1 MTEHTP
7 TPWYAED
14 WTDDNGSELVTVAA
28 HELEVLGPG
37 QSSLWPD
44 GIRKI
49 RIAETVD
56 SPNPIADAAFI
67 VKACNNYEALI
78 KALDDV
84 IATYEYCSEDPVDRG
99 WAPMSD
105 AIEDARRLHTAL
117 GQPSQVRE

>member
-1 MTEHTP
+1 MIEHTP

-28 HELEVLGPG
+28 HEPEVLGPG
-37 QSSLWPD
+37 QSSIWPD

-67 VKACNNYEALI
+67 VKACNNHEALVQ
-78 KALDDV
+78 ALKVLLEEAEGFNVSGVYFD
-84 IATYEYCSEDPVDRG
+84 EDCMGHKGP
-99 WAPMSD
+99 AL
-105 AIEDARRLHTAL
+105 ARAAL
-117 GQPSQVRE
+117 SRC